1 MIKDVSGI
9 ELIPGNMGK
18 NCPGNG
24 NYFND
29 LGEIIICC
37 DECDYLI
44 CCSDANNK
52 KNCRRCNDTNCP
64 HSRMNKKFL
73 KILKKVLTKRFIR
86 VTIDKLSL
94 ERALFKRQQ

>member
-52 KNCRRCNDTNCP
+52 KIAGGV
-64 HSRMNKKFL
+64 M
-73 KILKKVLTKRFIR
+73 IQIVLIR
-86 VTIDKLSL
+86 
-94 ERALFKRQQ
+94 A